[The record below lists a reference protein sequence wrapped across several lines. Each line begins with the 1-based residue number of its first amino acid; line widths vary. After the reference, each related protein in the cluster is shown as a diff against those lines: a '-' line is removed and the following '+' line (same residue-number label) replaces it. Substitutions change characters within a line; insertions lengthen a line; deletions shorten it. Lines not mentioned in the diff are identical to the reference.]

1 MRQYRN
7 TRRVAADPYE
17 ADAETS
23 RSRSR
28 ARSESV
34 KPTAAAAATVDS
46 GDAPGQITFEVIKA
60 KPKAKSRGRSRDPR
74 VMAAEIGL
82 DTATKRRGRPPL
94 RAPIPSVVM

>member
-28 ARSESV
+28 ARSEEIV
-34 KPTAAAAATVDS
+34 NPTAAASAAVDS
-46 GDAPGQITFEVIKA
+46 GDAPGKITFEVIKA
-60 KPKAKSRGRSRDPR
+60 KPKAK
-74 VMAAEIGL
+74 AEASEGKK
-82 DTATKRRGRPPL
+82 DKKRK
-94 RAPIPSVVM
+94 